1 MTLLYLKV
9 KTHIE
14 MSPSKGILKIMNTTI
29 KLSVSSVLL
38 AGFMTG
44 CSQQQFQGGGQQI
57 AGGSQVAG
65 GQQIAGG
72 SQVAGGQ
79 QVSGGSQ
86 VAGGQQLAGGQQVS
100 GQQ

>member
-1 MTLLYLKV
+1 
-9 KTHIE
+9 
-14 MSPSKGILKIMNTTI
+14 MNTTI

-44 CSQQQFQGGGQQI
+44 CSQQQFQGGGQQL

-65 GQQIAGG
+65 GQQILGGGGQQILGGGQQSAGG

-79 QVSGGSQ
+79 QIMG
-86 VAGGQQLAGGQQVS
+86 GGQAVGGDESLAD
-100 GQQ
+100 